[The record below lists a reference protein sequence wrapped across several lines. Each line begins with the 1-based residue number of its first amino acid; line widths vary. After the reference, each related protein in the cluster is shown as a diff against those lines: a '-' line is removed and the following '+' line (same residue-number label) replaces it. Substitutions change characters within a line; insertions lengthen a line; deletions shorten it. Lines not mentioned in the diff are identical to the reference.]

1 MFRLCNVVQFLLH
14 DQQESAA
21 LPVAVPLDLALGY
34 LLARP
39 GIEVLVLKKHAD
51 FLSQADRSRP

>member
-1 MFRLCNVVQFLLH
+1 
-14 DQQESAA
+14 

>member
-1 MFRLCNVVQFLLH
+1 VIAHFVGICSPR
-14 DQQESAA
+14 SAGKCCIA
-21 LPVAVPLDLALGY
+21 GGGPAGLALGY

-39 GIEVLVLKKHAD
+39 GIEVLVLKKHGD